1 MSLLL
6 RAAAEVARFLE
17 AQGVPYAVIGGLA
30 LQRWGE
36 PRMTRDVDI
45 TVLVAPKRMEPFVD
59 AVLSRFSPRV
69 PDAREFA
76 LRHRV
81 LLIQTQQGIPIDLSL
96 GIPGYEEE
104 ALKRAVLID
113 FPEVGRLRLIGPEDL
128 IIHKCVAGRPRDM
141 EDVEGILI
149 RQRLQLD
156 LELVRNWLG
165 EFRTVVD
172 THDPLELFERS
183 LERARRA
190 LEGAGDGP

>member
-1 MSLLL
+1 MNLL

-17 AQGVPYAVIGGLA
+17 AQGIPYSVIGGLA
-30 LQRWGE
+30 LQQWGE
-36 PRMTRDVDI
+36 PRMTRGVDI
-45 TVLVAPKRMEPFVD
+45 KVLVASKRMEPFVD

-81 LLIQTQQGIPIDLSL
+81 LLIQTQDGVPIDISL

-104 ALKRAVLID
+104 ALERAVLID

-128 IIHKCVAGRPRDM
+128 IIHKCVAGRPRDV

-156 LELVRNWLG
+156 LGLIRGWLG

-172 THDPLELFERS
+172 THDPAKLFEQA
-183 LERARRA
+183 LERARQA
-190 LEGAGDGP
+190 LEEAGDGP